1 LVATTAN
8 ITLSGTQT
16 IDGVAVIAGDRV
28 LVKNQS
34 TPANNGIYVAS
45 ASTWSR
51 ATDANTSTLVAAEV
65 VSILSGTANG
75 GSVWTT
81 DFKSTDTLGTTAMY
95 WSAMVTDYQV
105 SFIPTF
111 MLGGM

>member
-1 LVATTAN
+1 LAATTAN

-34 TPANNGIYVAS
+34 APANNGIYVVS

-51 ATDANTSTLVAAEV
+51 AADASTSALVAAEV
-65 VSILSGTANG
+65 VSITSGTANG
-75 GSVWTT
+75 GSVWTN
-81 DFKSTDTLGTTAMY
+81 DFKGTDTLGTTAMY
-95 WSAMVTDYQV
+95 WSVMMTDTQV
-105 SFIPTF
+105 NFISTF